1 MSVALRR
8 GVSARLSLVQ
18 PSVRPA
24 ASPFHGGLVTANAPP
39 LRLPGEHFAAALSF
53 LALGTAGLAVV
64 APELAS
70 GAFIAPRVVAVVH
83 LFTLGFIAT
92 SIFGAL
98 YQFLPVAVGA
108 PIRSLRAA
116 HLTFVLLAAGIPTF
130 VVALAAPLPALVPV
144 GGGAVALAFVFFALN
159 FAATLARASERGIT
173 WWALAASCVFLV
185 LTLGFGFSLALNVAT
200 GFAASMR
207 LELLAVHVHV
217 ALAGWVMLVMVGVGH
232 RLVPMFMLS
241 HGATERPA
249 RAAVA
254 LLSAGCALLSL
265 SRGGALRVGA
275 AVLIGLGVA
284 AWFLQIIA
292 FHQHRKKRELD
303 GGMRLAMAGVGGVA
317 CAVVMAPVTLT
328 RGWDDTHLL
337 TTYVF
342 VLVVGGI
349 SLFIAGHYF
358 KIVPFLVWYHRYG
371 SRVGKGTVPRVAEL
385 YSARAVHAAL
395 ALFVLGVVATAF
407 GIASG
412 IAALVRGGAVTL
424 FAAVAVEAREMVRI
438 ARRRPT

>member
-1 MSVALRR
+1 MSVAFRR
-8 GVSARLSLVQ
+8 AVSARLSLVQ

-39 LRLPGEHFAAALSF
+39 LRLPSEHFAAALVF
-53 LALGTAGLAVV
+53 LALGAAGLAFV
-64 APELAS
+64 APELAA

-108 PIRSLRAA
+108 PIRSLRTA
-116 HLTFVLLAAGIPTF
+116 HVTFVLLAAGIPTF
-130 VVALAAPLPALVPV
+130 VVALAAPFPALVPV
-144 GGGAVALAFVFFALN
+144 GGGAVALAFALFALN
-159 FAATLARASERGIT
+159 FAATLAGASERSLT

-200 GFAASMR
+200 GFAASKR
-207 LELLAVHVHV
+207 FDLLAVHVHV
-217 ALAGWVMLVMVGVGH
+217 ALVGWVMLVMVGVGH

-254 LLSAGCALLSL
+254 LLSTGCALLSL
-265 SRGGALRVGA
+265 SHGGVLRA
-275 AVLIGLGVA
+275 VA
-284 AWFLQIIA
+284 AAIIA
-292 FHQHRKKRELD
+292 SGVMAWFVQVFAFHHHRKKRELD
-303 GGMRLAMAGVGGVA
+303 GGMRLAMAGVGGIA
-317 CAVVMAPVTLT
+317 CALVMAPVALV
-328 RGWDDTHLL
+328 RGWENAQLL

-349 SLFIAGHYF
+349 TLFIAGHYF

-385 YSARAVHAAL
+385 YSARAVQAAL
-395 ALFVLGVVATAF
+395 GLFVLGVVATAF

-412 IAALVRGGAVTL
+412 IALLVRSGSVVL
-424 FAAVAVEAREMVRI
+424 LAAVLIEAREMIRI
-438 ARRRPT
+438 SRRRPT